1 MAHPLPLDRNPSVVR
16 RSDPNFPYLRLGLI
30 AAAII
35 ISALFSVL
43 GRLGAEKVER
53 PKAVAI
59 ATPPSIIPPSR
70 AAPHKLASL
79 ESNPPETLPRET
91 AVPATTSKDL
101 SIQIDPRKL
110 MNLMNAGV
118 AKYAAEPDE
127 ANKAKGARL
136 I

>member
-1 MAHPLPLDRNPSVVR
+1 METIALSCYSAHWGFCLFGTLLLRFLPTLPLDRNPSVVR

-91 AVPATTSKDL
+91 AVPATTS
-101 SIQIDPRKL
+101 
-110 MNLMNAGV
+110 
-118 AKYAAEPDE
+118 
-127 ANKAKGARL
+127 
-136 I
+136 